1 MTKHDNRTNKILLIL
16 LIGLTISMVAQ
27 PSLAYQSAT
36 RGLELWWTV
45 VTPALLPFFFISEL
59 LMEMNISRYLSYAM
73 SPLMRPLFNLPGCAA
88 LAVALGFCSGFPSG
102 ASITASL
109 RRKNEITRA
118 EGERMICFTNNAGPL
133 YISVAVA
140 GGLLHCPKAA
150 IILAIVHYGGNLLIG
165 ILLGLGARKRK
176 RSERQKEIVS
186 APAAASESIGNHD
199 IGRILKAAVSHAAA
213 NIITIGCLMIFFSVI
228 SGNISALNLPGTPQI
243 QAFFQ
248 GFWEMSLGVNVLA
261 DSSLSLQQI
270 IPVAAAI
277 LGFGGISV
285 QMQVLAM
292 VGDTD
297 IRIFPYLACRIG
309 HAVFSYLAA
318 TLLCSWISLPV
329 SAITITTGEINFFL
343 SSLQL
348 CCGALAILAGI
359 SLVLIAIR
367 PLYLY
372 HHKS

>member
-1 MTKHDNRTNKILLIL
+1 
-16 LIGLTISMVAQ
+16 
-27 PSLAYQSAT
+27 
-36 RGLELWWTV
+36 
-45 VTPALLPFFFISEL
+45 
-59 LMEMNISRYLSYAM
+59 
-73 SPLMRPLFNLPGCAA
+73 
-88 LAVALGFCSGFPSG
+88 
-102 ASITASL
+102 
-109 RRKNEITRA
+109 
-118 EGERMICFTNNAGPL
+118 
-133 YISVAVA
+133 
-140 GGLLHCPKAA
+140 
-150 IILAIVHYGGNLLIG
+150 
-165 ILLGLGARKRK
+165 
-176 RSERQKEIVS
+176 
-186 APAAASESIGNHD
+186 
-199 IGRILKAAVSHAAA
+199 
-213 NIITIGCLMIFFSVI
+213 MIFFSVI

-285 QMQVLAM
+285 QIQVLAM